1 MTKHSSLKEN
11 NKLNKFCQWAS
22 STIDKNQAASSYQY
36 HSSLSLSLKIA
47 RRLESSTLLRIPSG
61 FCDDPLWRKKNKLT
75 MFLQLEDISKE
86 YSHWQINLN
95 AVMGAC
101 ARKESMQERT
111 QQEYCTFV
119 EKIV

>member
-86 YSHWQINLN
+86 FSLAN
-95 AVMGAC
+95 
-101 ARKESMQERT
+101 KF
-111 QQEYCTFV
+111 EYCYGSLY
-119 EKIV
+119 EKRINARENSTRILHFC

>member
-22 STIDKNQAASSYQY
+22 STIDKNQAATSYQY
-36 HSSLSLSLKIA
+36 HSSLNLNLKISHH
-47 RRLESSTLLRIPSG
+47 LESSTVLRIPSG
-61 FCDDPLWRKKNKLT
+61 FCDDLLWRNKNKLT
-75 MFLQLEDISKE
+75 IFLQDISKE
-86 YSHWQINLN
+86 YPQ
-95 AVMGAC
+95 
-101 ARKESMQERT
+101 MQERT